1 MKNRQEYFHGMYWR
15 QLLVTAGMVLL
26 TLVLLGFVFFS
37 LSYIHMRREQSK
49 ELEQRAASMAS
60 QCVEYTTRNPLNER
74 QHLPFRLLKNN
85 SGFFNLADLA
95 TDVSGMQFVVYDMD
109 RNIVYPAKESK
120 SPHKDEDWSFLTE
133 FLDRVSPERPVHE
146 FLDHADT
153 GRLIAGVAAVD
164 RQNQKEEM
172 VGVVFATS
180 TASRLDRLWT
190 TFISLYFITSLAM
203 MLISFLAVSVTAS
216 QMVLPLKEMVRA
228 TRQYALG
235 DFDIRMKDYD
245 QTDEIGELSA
255 SFNQMADILQRQETQ
270 RREFL
275 SNLSHDLKTPLTT
288 IAGYTDGLLDGTIP
302 AAQER
307 KYLEIIAEESR
318 RLSRM
323 VRRMLDVNQFQ
334 TVDPLRGGRSFDL
347 CESMRRVLISME
359 KKITDRGLDVEADI
373 PDAPIFVLGDMDMV
387 IQVLYNLLENAVKF
401 ARQGSVLYFGVRA
414 QGSKAMVKVR
424 NVGETIPPEELP
436 LLFERFHKSDRSRG
450 ADRDGVGLGLYIVK
464 TILKRHKEEIYVTSR
479 DGVTEFSFSLRIM

>member
-1 MKNRQEYFHGMYWR
+1 MKNRQERFRGMYWR

-37 LSYIHMRREQSK
+37 LTYIHMRREQTG
-49 ELEQRAASMAS
+49 ELTNRAESMAR
-60 QCVEYTTRNPLNER
+60 QCLNYTVRNPVDG
-74 QHLPFRLLKNN
+74 HPLPFPQLKDNPY
-85 SGFFNLADLA
+85 FFNLADFAADISGVQFILYDTKQNQVYA
-95 TDVSGMQFVVYDMD
+95 TGEGISAYTD
-109 RNIVYPAKESK
+109 A
-120 SPHKDEDWSFLTE
+120 DWSLFRELAGKVTPEKPVRE
-133 FLDRVSPERPVHE
+133 FRENGDM
-146 FLDHADT
+146 
-153 GRLIAGVAAVD
+153 GRLIAGVAAVNP
-164 RQNQKEEM
+164 RNSEM
-172 VGVVFATS
+172 VGVVFASS
-180 TASRLDRLWT
+180 TASRLDRLWN
-190 TFISLYFITSLAM
+190 TFISLYFVTAAAM

-235 DFDIRMKDYD
+235 DFETRMDDCD
-245 QTDEIGELSA
+245 QSDEIGELSA
-255 SFNQMADILQRQETQ
+255 SFNQMADILQQQESQ

-288 IAGYTDGLLDGTIP
+288 IAGYTDGILDGTIP

-334 TVDPLRGGRSFDL
+334 TIDPLRNGRTFDL

-373 PDAPIFVLGDMDMV
+373 PDASIFVLGDMDMI

-401 ARQGSVLYFGVRA
+401 AKPESVLYFGVRVREKRA
-414 QGSKAMVKVR
+414 VVKVR
-424 NVGETIPPEELP
+424 NTGETIPPEELP
-436 LLFERFHKSDRSRG
+436 LLFERFHKSDKSRG
-450 ADRDGVGLGLYIVK
+450 VDRDGVGLGLYIVK
-464 TILKRHKEEIYVTSR
+464 TILRRHKEEIYVTSR
-479 DGVTEFSFSLRIM
+479 NGVTEFTFSLRIM